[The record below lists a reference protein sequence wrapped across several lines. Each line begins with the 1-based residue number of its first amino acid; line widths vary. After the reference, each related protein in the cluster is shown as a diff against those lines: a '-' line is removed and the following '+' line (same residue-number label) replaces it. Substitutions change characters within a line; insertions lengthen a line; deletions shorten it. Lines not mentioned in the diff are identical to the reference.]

1 MSLST
6 FGTAYSSRI
15 ARAVSHDGDRLSEA
29 GLRSL
34 FSQPE
39 RAASLGR
46 RYLSEFPEERDTEK
60 LRGALSESL
69 RPGRFDATTDF
80 DSADP
85 LSGAGAQAGE
95 TAQASQ
101 ALRAR
106 LAQVRRDDFRSG
118 NVVELNGWIVS
129 RSELRLCAWIELA

>member
-46 RYLSEFPEERDTEK
+46 RYLSAFPEERDTEK

-95 TAQASQ
+95 